1 MANKMVAYSES
12 EMVASKAEWT
22 AYEEAVY
29 LADWKD
35 FSLVAKMAGVMESN
49 MAGKTVAQMDN
60 KSVVHMAVT
69 REFPMVGC

>member
-1 MANKMVAYSES
+1 MVAYSES

-22 AYEEAVY
+22 ACDEAVY
-29 LADWKD
+29 SADWKD
-35 FSLVAKMAGVMESN
+35 SSLVAKMAGVMESN

-60 KSVVHMAVT
+60 KSVVHTAVT

>member
-1 MANKMVAYSES
+1 MAAYSGS
-12 EMVASKAEWT
+12 DMVASKAEWT

-29 LADWKD
+29 SADWKD
-35 FSLVAKMAGVMESN
+35 FVLVPKMAGVMELN
-49 MAGKTVAQMDN
+49 LAGKTVAQMDN